1 MNKVLGAAQG
11 TKEQDMIGTLAIR
24 TMAKASYTT
33 ENIGHYGLSFDYYSH
48 FTSPIR
54 RYPDIMVH
62 RLLHHYLNDGKA
74 VNKTPIEELC
84 KHALEMEIKATKA
97 ERDSIKYMQA
107 KYMQEHIGMIFEGII
122 SGVTDF
128 GMFVEVVNTG
138 CEGLIRTR
146 DIPGDFFYYDEVNY
160 CLEGNRTGTIYQL
173 GDVVKVKIRNV
184 NIIKKEIDLILL
196 FN

>member
-1 MNKVLGAAQG
+1 MNQILTDVQG

-33 ENIGHYGLSFDYYSH
+33 ENIGHYGLAFDYYSH

-62 RLLHHYLNDGKA
+62 RLLQHYLDDGKA
-74 VNKTPIEELC
+74 VNKAPIEELC
-84 KHALEMEIKATKA
+84 KHSLEMEIKATKA

-107 KYMQEHIGMIFEGII
+107 KYMKEHIGSTFEGII

-138 CEGLIRTR
+138 CEGLIRMR
-146 DIPGDFFYYDEVNY
+146 DIPGDYYHYDEDNY
-160 CLEGNRTGTIYQL
+160 CLEGRKSGKVYQL
-173 GDVVKVKIRNV
+173 GDTVKVKIRKV
-184 NIIKKEIDLILL
+184 DIIRKEIDMILL
-196 FN
+196 NP